1 MKRVLRGTVTSDK
14 RDKTLRVDIERRF
27 RHRKY
32 GKIVRSRLGCQV
44 HDPENV
50 ARMGDLVEIVESP
63 PLSKTKRWQL
73 VRVLQAASDA
83 SVAAGEVAAA
93 AAKAEAEGE
102 VEAV

>member
-32 GKIVRSRLGCQV
+32 GKIARSRLGCQV

-50 ARMGDLVEIVESP
+50 ARMGDLVEIIESP

-83 SVAAGEVAAA
+83 SVAAGEVHAA
-93 AAKAEAEGE
+93 AAKADAEEA
-102 VEAV
+102 

>member
-14 RDKTLRVDIERRF
+14 RDKTLRVDIEPRF

-50 ARMGDLVEIVESP
+50 ARMGDLVEIIESP

-83 SVAAGEVAAA
+83 SVAAGEVHAA
-93 AAKAEAEGE
+93 AAKADAEEA
-102 VEAV
+102 

>member
-1 MKRVLRGTVTSDK
+1 MKRVLRVTVTSDK

-50 ARMGDLVEIVESP
+50 ARMGDLVEIIESP

-83 SVAAGEVAAA
+83 SVAAGEVHAA
-93 AAKAEAEGE
+93 AAKADAEEA
-102 VEAV
+102 